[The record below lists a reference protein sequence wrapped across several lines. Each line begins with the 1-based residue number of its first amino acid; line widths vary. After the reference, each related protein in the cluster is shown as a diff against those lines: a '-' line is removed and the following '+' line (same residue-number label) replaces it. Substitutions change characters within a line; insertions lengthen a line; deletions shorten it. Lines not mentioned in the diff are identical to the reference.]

1 MSDIID
7 PAQLQRETAI
17 FKALSS
23 EARLAIIYALKGDE
37 KSVGELVEMLGL
49 LECACSV
56 ERTNIS
62 KHLAV
67 LKEAGIVCCRDEGLK
82 RIYSLAL
89 PCLASVFDCVGAA
102 LGSTGTDL
110 SSGPCGCRGGQ
121 SAKMGNKWTQ

>member
-7 PAQLQRETAI
+7 PAQLQREAAI

-23 EARLAIIYALKGDE
+23 EARLAVIYALKDGE
-37 KSVGELVEMLGL
+37 KSVGELVDMLRL

-67 LKEAGIVCCRDEGLK
+67 LKEAGIVACRDEGLK
-82 RIYSLAL
+82 RIYSLEL
-89 PCLASVFDCVGAA
+89 PCLASIFECVGKA
-102 LGSTGTDL
+102 LDSPDANACIE
-110 SSGPCGCRGGQ
+110 PCGCYSG
-121 SAKMGNKWTQ
+121 TD

>member
-1 MSDIID
+1 MSDIIA

-23 EARLAIIYALKGDE
+23 EARLAIIYALKGGE
-37 KSVGELVEMLGL
+37 KSVGELVDMLGA

-67 LKEAGIVCCRDEGLK
+67 LKEASIVSCRDEGLK

-89 PCLASVFDCVGAA
+89 PCLASIFDCVGTT
-102 LGSTGTDL
+102 LGSPGARDEAK
-110 SSGPCGCRGGQ
+110 PCGCCVDTPC
-121 SAKMGNKWTQ
+121 K